1 MSRINPEPAQEATMA
16 KVGDSVRVVGIGAS
30 AGGLEGLKSFF
41 QHVSPE
47 SGLAF
52 VVIQHLSPDHKSL
65 MNEILS
71 LYTPMTI
78 HVVRDGMEVEPNTIY
93 LIPPRKTMKLRR
105 GHLWLAEPH
114 PDEIHYPID
123 HFFYSLASDSASQA
137 IAVVLSGTG
146 TDGTRGISTIKRA
159 GGVVFAQNGET
170 AKFDGMPS
178 SAIETGYVDYVLAP
192 EKIAAKLRLPHSL
205 VPSVTHVF
213 SSKSGEGDKSEAAV
227 ALILEKVRERTNIDF
242 SFYKRNSLLRRME
255 KRMAEIGCSSLEDYA
270 ERIRDEPDEIY
281 ELRQDLLI
289 HVTHFFRDTEAFHV
303 IRDAV
308 LPKLLRQKAGAASPE
323 LRIWTAGC
331 STGEEAYSI
340 GMLVAEALA
349 AEGLADRV
357 HVRIF
362 ATDVD
367 KQSIDYANHGVYPLT
382 IESTVG
388 QERLE
393 RFFVRH
399 GDTYQVTREL
409 RRMIVFAPHNLTKDP
424 PFSNLD
430 LITCRNMLIYLQPE
444 MQQKVLSLFNFAL
457 ASGGYLFLGPS
468 ETIGRLDHLFET
480 TSSKWNIF
488 KQKQKS
494 RKLSAAPQMLLEGG
508 RSVNAGA
515 DGRDRRRASMGS
527 DIQENRRQNHFYSTY
542 VNEHMLPSLLIDE
555 HLEVQHV
562 TGNIQPFLSPTEGK
576 PSWNLH
582 KILDPAL
589 AISIVTALQQ
599 IRTDRIEEVRFRDL
613 VIRTPHGQEL
623 VHVVVRPFTRSA
635 SAFSSYSLV
644 IFQKSDDPVEE
655 GGKRIDLDESVRRQ
669 MVWLEQQL
677 RMTEDKLQTAIEEL
691 EASNEELQSTNE
703 ELIASNEELQSTNE
717 ELQAVN
723 EELVTINSEYQF
735 KIQELT
741 ELNNDMDL
749 FLVSTKIGT
758 IFLDTQFCIRRFTP
772 AVTKEIN
779 LLDVDI
785 GRPFHHISHQF
796 YYDGFIE
803 DASRVLQSLR
813 SLEKEIKSRGGK
825 WYKMRMMPYRT
836 LEHLTKGVIITLVD
850 ITELKEMNEELLR
863 LSYAIEQ
870 SPSLMVISDLGG
882 KVVYANTPYLEL
894 AGDTPEGVQSRH
906 LEELDDWQAS
916 GVAFSDIWSRL
927 QEGEVWE
934 GELAGR
940 RTDGELYWEQAK
952 FLPIVK
958 RGEVIHYMKLS
969 ENITDRKETEEM
981 LRKSEM
987 LGAVGQLAAGI
998 AHEIRNPLTS
1008 LKGFTK
1014 LMQEDNRRNYIS
1026 IMAMELERIE
1036 QIVSELLVLSKPQA
1050 VDFHAVSLGAVL
1062 RDVIML
1068 IEAQAIMSNVQL
1080 VLELPEEE
1088 LYVLGVANQ
1097 LKQVF
1102 INLIKNGIE
1111 AMGAGGVIR
1120 VETEAGE
1127 GGMIWTR
1134 VIDEGGG
1141 IPQEKLAKLGEPF
1154 FSTKAKG
1161 TGLGL
1166 VMTYKIVENH
1176 HGKLYYE
1183 SEMGKGTVGH
1193 VGLPLLQADAG
1204 AGEQGQAG

>member
-1 MSRINPEPAQEATMA
+1 MA